1 MTMSAYAITILVL
14 AVAYTFYMGYSD
26 GSNAVATCVASH
38 SLKPYAAIVVS
49 AICKFVT
56 PLLLC
61 YLIDSYG
68 VAVTVASLINQSALT
83 SGITPLAGFIFL
95 LSTMISALL
104 WSVVSAVFN
113 VPNSTSHTLLGGL
126 VGAGMVTFGS
136 AAIDWNA
143 VGIKVILMVFL
154 APAICST
161 LGFLLEKAVYY
172 LSGRFTRKVEKVL
185 KGAQVFNMTVLSGAI
200 SLNNTQKGLGV
211 YLLAAVLCGGGFSDT
226 QQAADGL
233 QLWVVIL
240 FCSAIALGLLLGGF
254 RLIYAIGKKLFALNL
269 MQSYVAQTSSMAVS
283 VISTACGIPIS
294 TGQVMTS
301 SIIGVGMAHRV
312 RGVRWQRVLKIAAG
326 WIITF
331 PVAMGVGAAICA
343 ALNAIIPGGSL

>member
-1 MTMSAYAITILVL
+1 MSTYAIVILVM

-38 SLKPYAAIVVS
+38 SLKPYTAIFVS
-49 AICKFVT
+49 AVCKFVT

-68 VAVTVASLINQSALT
+68 VAVTVASLIDSAALANV
-83 SGITPLAGFIFL
+83 SSELAGFIFL

-104 WSVVSAVFN
+104 WSGVSAIFN

-126 VGAGMVTFGS
+126 VGAGAVTFGLG
-136 AAIDWNA
+136 AIDWNA

-154 APAICST
+154 APVICMS
-161 LGFLLEKAVYY
+161 LGFIMEKAMVRLTSY
-172 LSGRFTRKVEKVL
+172 LTRSAEAL
-185 KGAQVFNMTVLSGAI
+185 FKGAQVVNMMVLSGAI

-211 YLLAAVLCGGGFSDT
+211 YLLAVVLTGSGVSNT
-226 QQAADGL
+226 TQAAGEL
-233 QLWVVIL
+233 PVWIVII
-240 FCSAIALGLLLGGF
+240 FCAAIALGLLTGGF
-254 RLIYAIGKKLFALNL
+254 RLIYAIGKKLFSLNL

-283 VISTACGIPIS
+283 VISTVFGIPIS

-301 SIIGVGMAHRV
+301 SIIGVGMAQRV
-312 RGVRWQRVLKIAAG
+312 RGVRWTRAIKIFTG

-343 ALNAIIPGGSL
+343 LLNVIIPGGLL

>member
-1 MTMSAYAITILVL
+1 MSAYAIVILVM

-38 SLKPYAAIVVS
+38 SLKPYTAIIIS
-49 AICKFVT
+49 AVTKFVT

-68 VAVTVASLINQSALT
+68 VAVTVASLIDSAAL
-83 SGITPLAGFIFL
+83 SNVSSELVGFIFL

-104 WSVVSAVFN
+104 WSGVSAIFN

-126 VGAGMVTFGS
+126 VGAGMITFGTG
-136 AAIDWNA
+136 AIDWNA

-154 APAICST
+154 APVICMSF
-161 LGFLLEKAVYY
+161 GFVLEKAMVRLTAY
-172 LSGRFTRKVEKVL
+172 LTRSAEKL
-185 KGAQVFNMTVLSGAI
+185 FRGAQVVNMVVLSGAI

-211 YLLAAVLCGGGFSDT
+211 YLLAVVLTGSGAANT
-226 QQAADGL
+226 TQAAG
-233 QLWVVIL
+233 QLPVWIMIV
-240 FCSAIALGLLLGGF
+240 FCSAIALGLLTGGF
-254 RLIYAIGKKLFALNL
+254 RLIYAIGKKLFSLNL

-283 VISTACGIPIS
+283 VASTVFGIPIS
-294 TGQVMTS
+294 TGQVMSS
-301 SIIGVGMAHRV
+301 SIIGVGMAQRV
-312 RGVRWQRVLKIAAG
+312 KGVRWTRAIRIFTG

-343 ALNAIIPGGSL
+343 LLNAIIPGGLL

>member
-1 MTMSAYAITILVL
+1 MSAYAIVILVM

-38 SLKPYAAIVVS
+38 SLKPYTAIIIS
-49 AICKFVT
+49 AVTKFVT

-68 VAVTVASLINQSALT
+68 VAVTVASLIDSAAL
-83 SGITPLAGFIFL
+83 SNVSSELVGFIFL

-104 WSVVSAVFN
+104 WSGVSAIFN

-126 VGAGMVTFGS
+126 VGAGMITFGTG
-136 AAIDWNA
+136 AIDWNA

-154 APAICST
+154 APVICMS
-161 LGFLLEKAVYY
+161 LGFVLEKAMVRLTAY
-172 LSGRFTRKVEKVL
+172 LTRSAEKL
-185 KGAQVFNMTVLSGAI
+185 FRGAQVVNMVVLSGAI

-211 YLLAAVLCGGGFSDT
+211 YLLAVVLTGSGAANT
-226 QQAADGL
+226 TQAAG
-233 QLWVVIL
+233 QLPVWITIV
-240 FCSAIALGLLLGGF
+240 FCAAIALGLLTGGF
-254 RLIYAIGKKLFALNL
+254 RLIYAIGKKLFSLNL

-283 VISTACGIPIS
+283 VASTVFGIPIS
-294 TGQVMTS
+294 TGQVMSS
-301 SIIGVGMAHRV
+301 SIIGVGMAQRV
-312 RGVRWQRVLKIAAG
+312 KGVRWTRAIRIFTG

-343 ALNAIIPGGSL
+343 LLNAIIPGGLL

>member
-1 MTMSAYAITILVL
+1 MSAYAIVILVM

-38 SLKPYAAIVVS
+38 SLKPYTAIVIS
-49 AICKFVT
+49 ALCKFAT

-68 VAVTVASLINQSALT
+68 VAVTVASLIDQEALSSI
-83 SGITPLAGFIFL
+83 SGGLVGFIFL
-95 LSTMISALL
+95 LSTMLSALL
-104 WSVVSAVFN
+104 WSGVSAVFN

-126 VGAGMVTFGS
+126 VVAGVVTFGT

-154 APAICST
+154 APVICMS
-161 LGFLLEKAVYY
+161 LGFLLEKLIARLTAY
-172 LSGRFTRKVEKVL
+172 LTRSAEKL
-185 KGAQVFNMTVLSGAI
+185 FKGAQVVNMMVLSGAI

-211 YLLAAVLCGGGFSDT
+211 YLLAVVLTGQGAAST
-226 QQAADGL
+226 AQAAQEL
-233 QLWVVIL
+233 PVWIMII
-240 FCSAIALGLLLGGF
+240 FCAAIALGLMTGGF

-269 MQSYVAQTSSMAVS
+269 LQSYVAQTASMAVS
-283 VISTACGIPIS
+283 VFSTAFGIPIS
-294 TGQVMTS
+294 TGQVMSS
-301 SIIGVGMAHRV
+301 SIIGVGMAQRV
-312 RGVRWQRVLKIAAG
+312 KGVRWTRAIKIFTG

-343 ALNAIIPGGSL
+343 LLNVIIPGGSL

>member
-1 MTMSAYAITILVL
+1 MSAYAIVILVL

-38 SLKPYAAIVVS
+38 SLKPYTAIVVS

-61 YLIDSYG
+61 YLIDSYN
-68 VAVTVASLINQSALT
+68 VAVTVASLIDGAA
-83 SGITPLAGFIFL
+83 LAGSDNVLTGFLFL

-104 WSVVSAVFN
+104 WSCVSAAFN

-126 VGAGMVTFGS
+126 VGAGIVTFGT
-136 AAIDWNA
+136 AAIDWSA

-154 APAICST
+154 APAICAA
-161 LGFLLEKAVYY
+161 LGFLLEKLVFA
-172 LSGRFTRKVEKVL
+172 LSGYFTRSVEKVL
-185 KGAQVFNMTVLSGAI
+185 KGAQVLNMTVLSGAI

-226 QQAADGL
+226 SAAADGL
-233 QLWVVIL
+233 PVWIVIL
-240 FCSAIALGLLLGGF
+240 FCAAIASGLLLGGF

-269 MQSYVAQTSSMAVS
+269 MQSYVAQTASMTVS
-283 VISTACGIPIS
+283 VLSTVLGIPIS

-301 SIIGVGMAHRV
+301 SIIGVGMAQRV
-312 RGVRWQRVLKIAAG
+312 TGVRWLRFIKIFTG
-326 WIITF
+326 WVITF

-343 ALNAIIPGGSL
+343 LLNAIIPGGSL